1 MRLVDKHDNVSPE
14 FEEATVEV
22 RISHNASGG
31 GLVQLDKGEASITLR
46 SEVAA
51 RVEISAAEVKVGG
64 GGLPAGRAIDT
75 SRVLEV
81 RVRVGDRDR
90 VRVRVS
96 APRRHLVGGGRWHGR
111 RRLAPGRLVSYLTLG
126 LAALYTLGFVTL
138 TLRFATLTLRFAA
151 LTLTITYPYP

>member
-1 MRLVDKHDNVSPE
+1 MYDGGFTTMAPAPPLTLAFFGGPAVAVAFVIAEKDAADVEKGVLVEREVSVHVRLVDKHDNVSPE

-31 GLVQLDKGEASITLR
+31 GQVQLDKGEASITLR

-64 GGLPAGRAIDT
+64 GGLPAGRTIDT

-81 RVRVGDRDR
+81 
-90 VRVRVS
+90 
-96 APRRHLVGGGRWHGR
+96 P
-111 RRLAPGRLVSYLTLG
+111 Y
-126 LAALYTLGFVTL
+126 AA
-138 TLRFATLTLRFAA
+138 
-151 LTLTITYPYP
+151 